1 MESQS
6 EGYRVYLSL
15 AVILAKKRVDGNLTS
30 RGENFDCLLQ
40 LTRSRQYPALE
51 VQEWDKKAGGGTN
64 LDLMRQACGHLDLM
78 CKESGHDKA

>member
-1 MESQS
+1 MGRTQNVSSRCVIDEMMESQFK
-6 EGYRVYLSL
+6 GYRVYLSL

-51 VQEWDKKAGGGTN
+51 VQEWDKKAGG
-64 LDLMRQACGHLDLM
+64 
-78 CKESGHDKA
+78 